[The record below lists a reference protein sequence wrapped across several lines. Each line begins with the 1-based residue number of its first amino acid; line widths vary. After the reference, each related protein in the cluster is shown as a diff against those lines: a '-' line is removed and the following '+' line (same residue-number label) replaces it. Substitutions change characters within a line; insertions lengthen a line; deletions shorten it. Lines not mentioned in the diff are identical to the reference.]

1 MGKKRKETVHF
12 QWSTPSL
19 IFKLQPLLFIII
31 HVKSLRL
38 PCFWCSF
45 RLLLVNIT
53 PDFVQHLSSTITLI
67 PVAHYANTQITLRFM
82 WVMGICSSH
91 SVSMQVP
98 EGNMLLVSRGLMQ
111 FVYLAESERIEKQ
124 EWGFFQNPAPGF
136 VFASGEVWA
145 AVGGC
150 QHEHWNNYCSMLA

>member
-1 MGKKRKETVHF
+1 MGKKRKEMMHF
-12 QWSTPSL
+12 QRSTPSL
-19 IFKLQPLLFIII
+19 IFKLQPLLFIIF

-45 RLLLVNIT
+45 RLFLVNIT

-67 PVAHYANTQITLRFM
+67 PAAHYANTQITLCFI

-91 SVSMQVP
+91 SVSVQMP
-98 EGNMLLVSRGLMQ
+98 GGKYAAGFWGLMQ
-111 FVYLAESERIEKQ
+111 FVYLAESEQIERR
-124 EWGFFQNPAPGF
+124 ERGFFQNPAPGF